1 MADLTP
7 ETPHQLE
14 TPVQLL
20 FALGQLTGNVS
31 SLSRAVETLN
41 GTIGS
46 LAKRIDALEADN
58 DRRKGQN
65 SILTIAVSA
74 GVSLAVVV
82 VAGIILWII
91 KGS

>member
-1 MADLTP
+1 MVEP
-7 ETPHQLE
+7 VSETHHSQEP
-14 TPVQLL
+14 PVQLL
-20 FALGQLTGNVS
+20 FALGQLSGNVS
-31 SLSRAVETLN
+31 GLQRAIENFTKVTD
-41 GTIGS
+41 GHS
-46 LAKRIDALEADN
+46 KRIDLLEADN